1 MTQQPDP
8 FSELRGLMAE
18 ATPLPWVGP
27 AQYPSEVEDG
37 DGLTIASCWHEHA
50 VGASITIQGV
60 LPCSLAESASNAA
73 LIVAAVNALPALLDE
88 RDRLIGENE
97 RLRLIATDAA
107 LLGQVVASSYTPD
120 HKPHTLKN
128 PKTGEVVTGPI
139 ADAVIEL
146 VKIIIEQ
153 GNTARQA
160 LSQEIG

>member
-1 MTQQPDP
+1 MTQDRQPDP

-18 ATPLPWVGP
+18 ATPGPWKVAATADSLILSGRQKIAGTYPVGP
-27 AQYPSEVEDG
+27 DHYGSANAN
-37 DGLTIASCWHEHA
+37 LIAA
-50 VGASITIQGV
+50 MRQ
-60 LPCSLAESASNAA
+60 
-73 LIVAAVNALPALLDE
+73 ALPALLDE

-128 PKTGEVVTGPI
+128 PKTGDVVTGPI

>member
-8 FSELRGLMAE
+8 FSELRGLLEKARELLSYANQDGVME
-18 ATPLPWVGP
+18 AV
-27 AQYPSEVEDG
+27 AQANRSTAWHVLDG
-37 DGLTIASCWHEHA
+37 A
-50 VGASITIQGV
+50 ITRQ
-60 LPCSLAESASNAA
+60 
-73 LIVAAVNALPALLDE
+73 LPALLDE

-97 RLRLIATDAA
+97 RLRLIAADAA

>member
-18 ATPLPWVGP
+18 ALACLP
-27 AQYPSEVEDG
+27 SNESDDE
-37 DGLTIASCWHEHA
+37 LCTEHFFIKRASAHFQ
-50 VGASITIQGV
+50 T
-60 LPCSLAESASNAA
+60 
-73 LIVAAVNALPALLDE
+73 LLDE

-128 PKTGEVVTGPI
+128 PKTGDVVTGPI

>member
-1 MTQQPDP
+1 MTDETQQPDP
-8 FSELRGLMAE
+8 FSELRGLMERASPHLTDGTASVMAVAGLIQRGYETQRPKARNAPHFIEDAE
-18 ATPLPWVGP
+18 L
-27 AQYPSEVEDG
+27 
-37 DGLTIASCWHEHA
+37 I
-50 VGASITIQGV
+50 VGAIR
-60 LPCSLAESASNAA
+60 
-73 LIVAAVNALPALLDE
+73 ALPPLLDE

-128 PKTGEVVTGPI
+128 PKTGDVVTGPI